1 MGTAPDFY
9 KFAIP
14 ISIQNL
20 QLGIMNS
27 EKIENRCE
35 HCCLE
40 TPAVLC
46 LSHGESDA
54 CDTGPPAVGPSRAST
69 LALSAGTQAASA
81 PTFLYQLAR

>member
-35 HCCLE
+35 HCCLK

-46 LSHGESDA
+46 LSRGELDA
-54 CDTGPPAVGPSRAST
+54 HDTGTPAVGPSRAST
-69 LALSAGTQAASA
+69 LAPSAGTQAASA
-81 PTFLYQLAR
+81 PPFLCPLAR